1 MLTLIEE
8 AKISREEAYKIV
20 QESAMKVWSEGKN
33 FLTLLKQNT
42 LIVGKLGEERLES
55 IFDYNFYI
63 KNTDVIFDKVFS

>member
-8 AKISREEAYKIV
+8 VKISREEAYKIV